1 MSKII
6 GVRFQKAGK
15 VHYFDPGD
23 LEVGLL
29 DLVMIET
36 EYGLEAGSVVIEAGQ
51 VLYSE
56 INGLPKSV
64 LRRATEE
71 DLSKYGR
78 QADSGKDRPT
88 LG

>member
-23 LEVGLL
+23 LEV
-29 DLVMIET
+29 DVMDIVMIET
-36 EYGLEAGSVVIEAGQ
+36 EYGLEAGLVVIEPNQ

-56 INGLPKSV
+56 VHGPFKSV

-71 DLSKYGR
+71 DLVKYGQ
-78 QADSGKDRPT
+78 QADLARDRPV
-88 LG
+88 L